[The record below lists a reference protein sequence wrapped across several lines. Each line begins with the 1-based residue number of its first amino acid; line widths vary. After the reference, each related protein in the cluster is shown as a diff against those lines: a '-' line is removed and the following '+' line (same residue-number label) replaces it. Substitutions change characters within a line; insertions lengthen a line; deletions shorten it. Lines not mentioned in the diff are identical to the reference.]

1 MIDAQIKKYDLVIK
15 IPLDKNLTLEQ
26 TNNIVEAAEEA
37 LEMVMSD
44 ASQTKLDD
52 QILQKECWRN
62 VKPRT

>member
-15 IPLDKNLTLEQ
+15 IPLDKGLTLEQ

-52 QILQKECWRN
+52 
-62 VKPRT
+62 